1 MPSPLLVAPTEPV
14 YILAKPELLEEPPVA
29 SPPSPMTPARSNVV
43 ELEISNPPG
52 SHSTPRLSLR
62 STPRQPV
69 APSPVQQSIAV
80 AKEAT
85 PKIESWTS
93 QFLKAKSPGPATA
106 AAEATRPIPEPAVP
120 EPVIPEPA
128 PRLEERRAPVPKTNP
143 ALAHLQAE
151 AAPAVESP
159 LTRARRIDSQNTWR
173 EQQLSKFFVS
183 KTEVLKNAMDTL
195 KVVKAEERSSKILVE
210 RRQTAMQAASETV
223 AAEQVKAQ
231 EAEPVVPSPKKART
245 PVKARPDPPMTAFP
259 KPSIPL
265 SPLKGSEA
273 GGYQDVF
280 KVASPL
286 KAKKDTLVFTS
297 GPASPNFL
305 GSFEAPPL
313 DNTEIPDELA
323 FPEVPRHQQQQK
335 AVERAESMIPTK
347 REPSMVP
354 PGLSEEER
362 IKRQR
367 LKERQLQAIEKRNAQ
382 IRKAQEARQKVTSII
397 VYVFSSCSSRRKCLI
412 RSRGLRCL

>member
-1 MPSPLLVAPTEPV
+1 MPVLSMEEVEPLEAHEPILASLPPVEPV
-14 YILAKPELLEEPPVA
+14 YILAKPELLSEMPTGPRL
-29 SPPSPMTPARSNVV
+29 SLPGKSQLTPAKATV
-43 ELEISNPPG
+43 ELEIANPPG
-52 SHSTPRLSLR
+52 SHFIPRMAIR
-62 STPRQPV
+62 STPRRSV
-69 APSPVQQSIAV
+69 APSHVITETVPV
-80 AKEAT
+80 KEPT

-93 QFLKAKSPGPATA
+93 QFLKNAPPKSPTPTKSSASRSPAKA
-106 AAEATRPIPEPAVP
+106 RREAPKPAPEPAI
-120 EPVIPEPA
+120 EPQRIV
-128 PRLEERRAPVPKTNP
+128 EEAKLPVAKANP

-195 KVVKAEERSSKILVE
+195 KVVKAEERSSKMIVE
-210 RRQTAMQAASETV
+210 RRQSTV
-223 AAEQVKAQ
+223 Q
-231 EAEPVVPSPKKART
+231 EVESDPVIAVEKPASPKKPQT
-245 PVKARPDPPMTAFP
+245 PVKTKVEAPPIALP
-259 KPSIPL
+259 KPNIPF
-265 SPLKGSEA
+265 SPLRTEGA
-273 GGYQDVF
+273 YQDIF

-286 KAKKDTLVFTS
+286 KTKKDTLVFTS

-323 FPEVPRHQQQQK
+323 FPEVPQPATTE
-335 AVERAESMIPTK
+335 AVESTVPAK
-347 REPSMVP
+347 REPSMIP

-367 LKERQLQAIEKRNAQ
+367 LKERQQQAIEKRNAQ
-382 IRKAQEARQKVTSII
+382 IRKAQEARQKVKIP
-397 VYVFSSCSSRRKCLI
+397 
-412 RSRGLRCL
+412 